1 MARKDNKLNFYVIQ
15 EDETAYSLYNLNT
28 DKRILRY
35 VEEKELNTFLRMNSP
50 NHPYLENL
58 SQSYTVSIPNGTYDP
73 AENYYIQPT
82 LRECSSLEEYNYF
95 STASSFGLSD
105 EGYDYSNKNN
115 KKENSPVQLELNLTY
130 NKSKENNKNTVDTSD
145 LPYLGD
151 NEDQK
156 QINP

>member
-1 MARKDNKLNFYVIQ
+1 MARKENKLNFYVIQ

-35 VEEKELNTFLRMNSP
+35 VEEKEVNTFLRMNSP

-73 AENYYIQPT
+73 AKNYYIQPT

-115 KKENSPVQLELNLTY
+115 EEENSPVQLELNLTY
-130 NKSKENNKNTVDTSD
+130 NKSKENNKNKNTVDTSD
-145 LPYLGD
+145 FPYLGD
-151 NEDQK
+151 NED
-156 QINP
+156 

>member
-73 AENYYIQPT
+73 AKNYYIQPT

-95 STASSFGLSD
+95 STASSFGLSCED
-105 EGYDYSNKNN
+105 YDNSIEENE
-115 KKENSPVQLELNLTY
+115 KKNSPVQLELNLTY
-130 NKSKENNKNTVDTSD
+130 NKSKENNKEDNNLKSSD

-151 NEDQK
+151 NED
-156 QINP
+156 

>member
-35 VEEKELNTFLRMNSP
+35 VEEKEVNTFLRMNSP

-73 AENYYIQPT
+73 AENYYLKT
-82 LRECSSLEEYNYF
+82 NSLINSTSESFNY
-95 STASSFGLSD
+95 SFGVPDFLMTGED
-105 EGYDYSNKNN
+105 YDNSIEENE
-115 KKENSPVQLELNLTY
+115 KKNSPVQLELNLTY
-130 NKSKENNKNTVDTSD
+130 NKSKENNKGENPIDTSD

-151 NEDQK
+151 NED
-156 QINP
+156 

>member
-35 VEEKELNTFLRMNSP
+35 VEEKEVNTFLRMNSP

-73 AENYYIQPT
+73 AENYYLKT
-82 LRECSSLEEYNYF
+82 NSLINSTSESFNY
-95 STASSFGLSD
+95 SFGVPDFLMTGED
-105 EGYDYSNKNN
+105 YDNSIEENE
-115 KKENSPVQLELNLTY
+115 KKNSPVQLELNLTY
-130 NKSKENNKNTVDTSD
+130 NKSKENNKNKNTVDTSD

-151 NEDQK
+151 NED
-156 QINP
+156 